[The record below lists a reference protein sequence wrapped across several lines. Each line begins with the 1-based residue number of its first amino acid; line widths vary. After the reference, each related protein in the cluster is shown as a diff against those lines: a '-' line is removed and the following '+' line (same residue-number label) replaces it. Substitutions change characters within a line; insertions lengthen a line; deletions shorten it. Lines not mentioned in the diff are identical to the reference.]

1 MKAHIAKTQKN
12 LDKEEIRDN
21 QARWEYL
28 KYEIRT
34 FSIKFSKLLSKN
46 TKAETLLLEKR
57 LGLLECTANYLDNSQ
72 YISCKSK
79 LDQFYGEKTNGI
91 RMRITM

>member
-46 TKAETLLLEKR
+46 TKAETLLFEKR
-57 LGLLECTANYLDNSQ
+57 LGLLECTANYLDNS
-72 YISCKSK
+72 
-79 LDQFYGEKTNGI
+79 
-91 RMRITM
+91 